1 MRRKY
6 IIFPLLVFIC
16 FFICLVV
23 IFTNKAFILSNESQ
37 EATDI
42 SLINL
47 ISNSKDFDGK
57 FVRVIGVCEYEFEG
71 YGLYLSINDYDYGIS
86 KNAIWLELD
95 ENDLLNNN
103 SDLKFMNGKYV
114 IIEGIFEG
122 NDNGHLDLYSGT
134 IKNIT
139 RMNVWKSEDERRS
152 IIQNIDNDIEKRS
165 E

>member
-1 MRRKY
+1 
-6 IIFPLLVFIC
+6 
-16 FFICLVV
+16 
-23 IFTNKAFILSNESQ
+23 
-37 EATDI
+37 
-42 SLINL
+42 
-47 ISNSKDFDGK
+47 
-57 FVRVIGVCEYEFEG
+57 
-71 YGLYLSINDYDYGIS
+71 
-86 KNAIWLELD
+86 
-95 ENDLLNNN
+95 
-103 SDLKFMNGKYV
+103 MNGKYV